1 MRPPPHVR
9 NAVELVVHRPPPGR
23 QEIQAYGPGG
33 FTISGLRY
41 QGSVIVSLEQV
52 WPVAL
57 DAMGAARIELLAPLF
72 AAGTEIDLLLLGSG
86 ARFLLPPPD
95 LVRELRSRGIA
106 VEAMTTAAACRT
118 FNLLATEERRIA
130 ALLVALP

>member
-1 MRPPPHVR
+1 
-9 NAVELVVHRPPPGR
+9 VEFVAHRVPPGR
-23 QEIQAYGPGG
+23 QEIQAYGRGG
-33 FTISGLRY
+33 FTISGSRY

-52 WPVAL
+52 WPIAL
-57 DAMGAARIELLAPLF
+57 DAIAAARIELLAPLF
-72 AAGTEIDLLLLGSG
+72 AAGIEIDLLLLGSG
-86 ARFLLPPPD
+86 ARFLLPPPE
-95 LVRELRSRGIA
+95 LVRELRARGIA